1 MSYTEKKRW
10 VFLGLP
16 WTFTTYTVTDEV
28 ITVNSGFLRRVENDC
43 YLYKVVDVRLE
54 SGLFERLFGLGTIH
68 CFSGDV
74 TDPDLRLVHIRHA
87 KEIKNYILK
96 QSEEERIRR
105 KTLNTQSL
113 DGNPMMSEM
122 GRADSCDR

>member
-1 MSYTEKKRW
+1 MAYTEKKRW
-10 VFLGLP
+10 TFFGLP

-54 SGLFERLFGLGTIH
+54 SSLLERFFGLGTIH

-74 TDPDLRLVHIRHA
+74 TDPDLRLMHIKHA

-122 GRADSCDR
+122 GSGDSCER

>member
-1 MSYTEKKRW
+1 MTYTEKKRW
-10 VFLGLP
+10 TFFGLP

-28 ITVNSGFLRRVENDC
+28 ITINSGFLRRVENDC
-43 YLYKVVDVRLE
+43 YLYKGVDVRLE
-54 SGLFERLFGLGTIH
+54 SGLMERLFGLGTIH

-74 TDPDLRLVHIRHA
+74 TDPDLRLMHIKHA

-113 DGNPMMSEM
+113 DGNPMMNEM
-122 GRADSCDR
+122 GRVDSCDH